1 MDILPF
7 TYFLDAL
14 LMLALP
20 VGLAVF
26 LTRRWK
32 TGWGLVG
39 IGAATFI
46 LSQIGHIPFNL
57 LIQKLVEGPL
67 VYWSL
72 AAQTAFW
79 AVFSGL
85 SAGVF
90 EEGAR
95 YLVLRFWARE
105 ARSWQS
111 AVLFGA
117 GHGGIEAILVGGLAL
132 LAYFVMLAYRE
143 IDLATI
149 VPAAQLET
157 ARQQVQAYWSVAW
170 YDSLLG
176 ALERAMALVCQVAMA
191 VLVMQAF
198 LRRNWLWL
206 GLAIL
211 YHAAIDGVAVAAMRS
226 LGIYWTEALV
236 GLFALFS
243 AWIILRLRPSPM
255 TTAERQEA
263 GSSSPPPL
271 PPLAPPETA
280 EKVDAT
286 RYTE

>member
-67 VYWSL
+67 AYWSL

-191 VLVMQAF
+191 VLVMQTF
-198 LRRNWLWL
+198 LRRNLLWL

-211 YHAAIDGVAVAAMRS
+211 YHAAIDGAAVAAMRA

-243 AWIILRLRPSPM
+243 AWIIIRLRNAPM
-255 TTAERQEA
+255 TTAERQEE
-263 GSSSPPPL
+263 GGSSPPPL
-271 PPLAPPETA
+271 HTLAPPET
-280 EKVDAT
+280 EERMEAT
-286 RYTE
+286 RYAE